1 MAGSF
6 PSDSLGLGL
15 ASIGSPGDGGT
26 QGDHGGLVDECGD
39 GDHGTGI
46 VVMVLM
52 VTIAVKVVM

>member
-15 ASIGSPGDGGT
+15 ASIGSPGYGGT
-26 QGDHGGLVDECGD
+26 HGDDGSHVGECGD
-39 GDHGTGI
+39 GAH

-52 VTIAVKVVM
+52 VTIAENVVM